1 MKRETQA
8 IWIPVWTW
16 SHVGKVG
23 YSAPHTPPCSA
34 AHAHPVCLSLHL
46 PACGG
51 THCIHLTV
59 SGHRNSPIPPETV
72 TGTVFPNIPALPHAQ
87 GRLLLLIPLLGG
99 RGAAALMK
107 IFNDGYRLVLQASE
121 SHLNSGN
128 FKLFWQYK
136 RA

>member
-1 MKRETQA
+1 MKRETRA
-8 IWIPVWTW
+8 IWIPLWTG
-16 SHVGKVG
+16 SHLGKVG
-23 YSAPHTPPCSA
+23 CSASHTPPCSA

-59 SGHRNSPIPPETV
+59 SGPRNTPIPPGMV
-72 TGTVFPNIPALPHAQ
+72 TGTVFPQSSSISSRPEST
-87 GRLLLLIPLLGG
+87 
-99 RGAAALMK
+99 AAAHPTAGGQRGSS
-107 IFNDGYRLVLQASE
+107 INEDFNDGYRLVLQASE

>member
-1 MKRETQA
+1 M
-8 IWIPVWTW
+8 
-16 SHVGKVG
+16 S
-23 YSAPHTPPCSA
+23 
-34 AHAHPVCLSLHL
+34 
-46 PACGG
+46 
-51 THCIHLTV
+51 
-59 SGHRNSPIPPETV
+59 PETV